1 MLFTT
6 LIAITTLA
14 PAKADVSTVCPVM
27 KEPVPAKAKAVE
39 YAGGRYAFCCAGCDV
54 TFSKDP
60 EKFVNGAKSDASPIG
75 LFLFD
80 PVSGRRILVDD
91 AKGSSVYQGMRY
103 LFASKD
109 NQTKFE
115 ADPGKYAARPER
127 ESLTCPV
134 AGDKIAS
141 HSAAAG
147 YVDHDGVRFFV
158 CCSNCFPTL
167 EKDLAGT
174 VAAGRGK
181 PTVPKA
187 APARDAKPH
196 EHAVNLMAQV
206 KDCCQ
211 VAGACCAPGS
221 GCCG

>member
-14 PAKADVSTVCPVM
+14 PAKVDLNTVCPVM

-60 EKFVNGAKSDASPIG
+60 EKFVNGAKSDTSPIG

-80 PVSGRRILVDD
+80 PVTGQRILADE
-91 AKGSSVYQGMRY
+91 AKGASVFQGMRY
-103 LFASKD
+103 LFATQE
-109 NQTKFE
+109 NLTKFE
-115 ADPGKYAARPER
+115 AEPAKYAARPER

-134 AGDKIAS
+134 EGEKIGS

-147 YVDHDGVRFFV
+147 YVDYEGVRYYV

-167 EKDLAGT
+167 EKDLART
-174 VAAGRGK
+174 IAVGRAK
-181 PTVPKA
+181 PISPKA
-187 APARDAKPH
+187 AAAKDAKPYDH
-196 EHAVNLMAQV
+196 VSNLTTKAN
-206 KDCCQ
+206 DCCQ
-211 VAGACCAPGS
+211 SLDACCAPGS